1 MRYILTNLTFL
12 LLISLYA
19 KGQANEYPKY
29 STDSSGNKKY
39 ILFTIEEAQQID
51 NDEQLLKLY
60 RIVHKSA
67 DSLVDAYIA
76 VVNNADSVIALLQLK
91 TKELDN
97 VRSSQNSL
105 IMNLQAQIAD
115 YKKNVEDAD
124 KQLKLKDEVIGIKDK
139 QIKKQKRLKL
149 LGFGVGAVG
158 IIVAVIA
165 LL

>member
-1 MRYILTNLTFL
+1 
-12 LLISLYA
+12 
-19 KGQANEYPKY
+19 
-29 STDSSGNKKY
+29 
-39 ILFTIEEAQQID
+39 
-51 NDEQLLKLY
+51 
-60 RIVHKSA
+60 
-67 DSLVDAYIA
+67 
-76 VVNNADSVIALLQLK
+76 
-91 TKELDN
+91 
-97 VRSSQNSL
+97 
-105 IMNLQAQIAD
+105 MNLQAQIAD